1 MTTGAA
7 VTAYE
12 EGDWGDWGG
21 GGGGGGVELEL
32 GYNNL
37 GARNAFL
44 EPFLYINDH
53 FTKTGSGQT

>member
-7 VTAYE
+7 VTADE
-12 EGDWGDWGG
+12 EGDWGGS
-21 GGGGGGVELEL
+21 GGGGGVELEL